1 MLPALNTIAV
11 TPWPVSEIT
20 LVFLICSAIISDAGR
35 YSSLVEHQL
44 PKLRR
49 RVRFPLS
56 AFIAKEGTR
65 VRRVFFINDF
75 KEDFIMKIGFIGC
88 GNMGSA
94 MIGGI
99 LRQDFFQRGHHC
111 FQPYPEGK
119 ARSEKSRRCHHS
131 G

>member
-49 RVRFPLS
+49 RVRFPSPASLKPRS
-56 AFIAKEGTR
+56 YAVFVFSGIHLRIHGVLAGAHCLDGLCKELIQLPSQAFGTGADD
-65 VRRVFFINDF
+65 VAGAACSKFFIL
-75 KEDFIMKIGFIGC
+75 E
-88 GNMGSA
+88 
-94 MIGGI
+94 
-99 LRQDFFQRGHHC
+99 FFL
-111 FQPYPEGK
+111 
-119 ARSEKSRRCHHS
+119 
-131 G
+131 